1 MKRLFILI
9 VALSTLN
16 VWGYAQNS
24 NDTIRVMSLNIL
36 HGATMQDDFNLDA
49 IAGFIKKYDPDLV
62 AMQEV
67 DFNTRRARGYNLTLE
82 LGYRT
87 KMNPLYARA
96 MYYDGGEYGE
106 AVLSKFSFTKTESIA
121 LPHKE
126 ESEPRTALLTEF
138 STKNG
143 NTIQFVATH
152 LDHLK
157 NETDRISQAFEI
169 QKRFA
174 NSEIP
179 TILIGDLNATPDSKT
194 LKVLAKV
201 FQKPNIDAAHKPTYS
216 SENPSICIDHIL
228 FNTPDKWEILNYEVI
243 CDNYITDHC
252 AVVATLVYKH

>member
-24 NDTIRVMSLNIL
+24 NDTVRVMSLNIL
-36 HGATMQDDFNLDA
+36 HGATMKGDFNLDA
-49 IAGFIKKYDPDLV
+49 IAGFIKKYNPDLV

-67 DFNTRRARGYNLTLE
+67 DFNTRRARGYNLPLE

-106 AVLSKFSFTKTESIA
+106 AILSKFSFTKTENIA

-126 ESEPRTALLTEF
+126 SSEPRAALMTEF
-138 STKNG
+138 LTKNG

-152 LDHLK
+152 LDHLDD
-157 NETDRISQAFEI
+157 ETDRVKQAFAI
-169 QKRFA
+169 KQKFEK
-174 NSEIP
+174 STTP
-179 TILIGDLNATPDSKT
+179 TILIGDLNADPNSNT
-194 LKVLAKV
+194 LKILKEV
-201 FQKPNIDAAHKPTYS
+201 FTKPSIDAATKATYPS
-216 SENPSICIDHIL
+216 DNPNICIDHIL
-228 FNTPDKWEILNYEVI
+228 FNMPDNWEVI
-243 CDNYITDHC
+243 DYRIVCDDYITDHC
-252 AVVATLVYKH
+252 AVVATLVYKP